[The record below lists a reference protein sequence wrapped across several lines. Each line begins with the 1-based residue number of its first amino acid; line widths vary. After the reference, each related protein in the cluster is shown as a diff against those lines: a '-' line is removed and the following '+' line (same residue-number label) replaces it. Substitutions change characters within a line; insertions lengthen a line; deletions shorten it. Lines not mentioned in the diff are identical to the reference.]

1 VLDDSLEIRL
11 HLEVR
16 HGEVRVLTAVFDDNT
31 LHHGRDIIELVT
43 DPRILQHVQFVG
55 EESSSQA
62 AMRGLM
68 TASGFVLMVV
78 SHASTIA
85 QRPPTERCWLAI
97 ARARSPDAGQLLV
110 EAIRT

>member
-1 VLDDSLEIRL
+1 MVGLELNPRLERDRRHELSTGGDVDRRRTPVGLYLGNRFTEVLDDSLEIRL

-55 EESSSQA
+55 EESLFTG
-62 AMRGLM
+62 RD
-68 TASGFVLMVV
+68 
-78 SHASTIA
+78 
-85 QRPPTERCWLAI
+85 ERVDDRL
-97 ARARSPDAGQLLV
+97 
-110 EAIRT
+110 